1 MATNA
6 HLTMRLLVNETVA
19 AGATGISV
27 PTLVHDTY
35 KTETDLTS
43 STTPAITK
51 VASFLTTLSGGAA
64 TIDLTALTNSGDTA
78 GGSLDL
84 TGLKVQAIYFETTSG
99 DSAITITT
107 GASNGY
113 NLGGDASFSYKLAG
127 GESCMFSWN
136 ETSQDV
142 ATADATIDLAGT
154 GTDSI
159 QCVLVAG

>member
-6 HLTMRLLVNETVA
+6 HLTMKLQVNETVA
-19 AGATGISV
+19 SGVTGVSV

-35 KTETDLTS
+35 KTETDLTAS
-43 STTPAITK
+43 STPAITK

-84 TGLKVQAIYFETTSG
+84 TGLKVQAIYFEVSSG
-99 DSAITITT
+99 DSAMTITT
-107 GASNGY
+107 GATNGY
-113 NLGGDASFSYKLAG
+113 NLPHAGFSYQLAG
-127 GESCMFSWN
+127 GESLMLSLN
-136 ETSQDV
+136 ETAQDV
-142 ATADATIDLAGT
+142 GASDKDIDIAGT

-159 QCVLVAG
+159 QVVLVAG